1 MRRAGLRGGRKTITA
16 TTRQLE
22 SIIRLSEGH
31 ARMRLSEE
39 VEVQD
44 VEEAIRLINVAMQR
58 AAMDPRTGQINMDLI
73 ATGRS

>member
-1 MRRAGLRGGRKTITA
+1 
-16 TTRQLE
+16 
-22 SIIRLSEGH
+22 
-31 ARMRLSEE
+31 MRLSEE